1 MGDVMHGLV
10 LGEVTDV
17 DDPEGLGR
25 IRVAFMNFGSDV
37 ESVWAPV
44 AATMA
49 GAEAG
54 VHFLP
59 EVGDIAVVGFLM
71 GGLNHPVVLGY
82 VWNGDQAPP
91 STEPTERRIVSR
103 EGHSVTFFD
112 GGGDDG
118 ITLEDAHGNK
128 VVMKSD
134 GIEIETPGNLAIK
147 VSGNGDIECS
157 GTLTLKGATI
167 QLNP

>member
-1 MGDVMHGLV
+1 MADAVHGLL

-25 IRVAFMNFGSDV
+25 VRVGFMNLGPNV
-37 ESVWAPV
+37 QSVWAPLAV
-44 AATMA
+44 PMA
-49 GAEAG
+49 GPDTG
-54 VHFLP
+54 VQFMP
-59 EVGDIAVVGFLM
+59 EIGDIAVVGFLM
-71 GGLNHPVVLGY
+71 GGLNQPVVLGF

-103 EGHSVTFFD
+103 EGHKVTFFD

-128 VVMKSD
+128 VAMTSS